1 MATADNAYER
11 VNDYASV
18 KISLARPHD
27 IRSWSMG
34 EVKKPETINYRTYRP
49 EKDGLFCERIFGPEK
64 DWECACGKYRGMKY
78 KGMICDRCGVKVT
91 HSRVRRKRMG
101 HIELAAPVVHI
112 WFFKAMP
119 SRLGNL
125 LAMKTSSLEKVIY
138 FQDYVVTDR
147 GTTDLEKQQLLTEE
161 EFRAVR
167 AQFGEGSFKAKM
179 GAEAVR
185 DLLGDL
191 DLVSLSEQLRVDLTE
206 TGSKQKRKD
215 LTNRLKIVESIR
227 DSDNKPEWMVLD
239 VIPVIP
245 PDLRPLVLLDSGN
258 FATSDLNDLYRR
270 IINRNNRLRKLVD
283 LNAPEV
289 IIRNEKRML
298 QQSVDAL
305 FDNNRCKRPV
315 LGSSNRPLKSLTD
328 MIKGK
333 QGRFRENLLG
343 KRVDYSARSVIVVG
357 PRLKLHQCG
366 LPKKIALELYQPFII
381 RKLKELG
388 HADTIKS
395 AKKMLERK
403 DEDVWDILEFVIKN
417 HPVLLNRA
425 PTLHRMGIQAF
436 EPVLVEGNAIHL
448 HPLVCKGFNAD
459 FDGDQMAVHLPLSI
473 EAQVEAHTLM
483 LSTNNIFA
491 PSNGK
496 PIMSPS
502 QDTVMGCYYVTL
514 ILPNQKGEGMIFSSP
529 EEADS
534 AFAQNVI
541 NLHSKIKVR
550 LPNDRGV
557 RISEE
562 ERLPSQIVETSYGRI
577 LFNMM
582 LPEGMDFYNY
592 TMRSGDLSTVISDCY
607 QMLGR
612 RETIDL
618 LDDMNQLGFREST
631 RSGLSFA
638 TDDLVT
644 PDSKEKFVSEAE
656 KEVMKFRKHYERG
669 VITEQERYSKVLDT
683 WTHAREQITKD
694 MMSAM
699 EADDRG
705 GMGYINPVY
714 LMAHSGARGGVEQ
727 IRQLAGMRGL
737 MAKPTGEIIETPIK
751 ANFREGLS
759 VLEYFSSTHGAR
771 KGLADTALKTADSGY
786 LTRKLADVAQNVVIT
801 MENCE
806 TTRGIT
812 KGVIYRG
819 EQVEVRLATAIKG
832 RVSRQNIVNPVTDE
846 VVVRENQ
853 MITLEIA
860 RKIEQMGLEKIQ
872 VRSPMTCEAPLGV
885 CQCCYG
891 MDMSTGD
898 EVEEGMAVGIIAAQS
913 IGEPGTQLTM
923 RTFHIGGVA
932 NTVTEESEKR
942 CKKAGTIKLTRMRWV
957 ENEEGDTVVLNRTGE
972 IAILD
977 ARGREI
983 ENHKIP
989 AGAVLAVKDGAE
1001 IKANGVLC
1009 NWNPHAIPVLVEVE
1023 GKIRFED
1030 IEEGV
1035 TMQSE
1040 KDAGGTVRRTI
1051 IDFKGD
1057 MHPQIVIEDADGKP
1071 IDVYYLPERAH
1082 IMVAEGQKITAGST
1096 VAEVPREASGVSDIT
1111 GGLPRVTEIF
1121 EARKPKDPAV
1131 LASIDGTIEI
1141 LAEKKR
1147 GKRNILVRSESGIER
1162 EHPVPP
1168 GKRFRVHTGDVVKA
1182 GQQLVDGPLVP
1193 HDILAVSGEEA
1204 VQQYLLHEIQQVYR
1218 SQRVEINDK
1227 HIEIIVAR
1235 MLRKVAIETAGDT
1248 ALLPGLVCD
1257 RFDFQSVNDEL
1268 AKSLKISDS
1277 GDSDFARGSIVRRDV
1292 VEETISKIEELGG
1305 KPAKGQ
1311 KPTPATASTQL
1322 LGITKASVQSSS
1334 FISAASFQETTKVLT
1349 EAALAGKI
1357 DNLVGLKENVILGH
1371 LIPAGTGFRTFQ
1383 DSEVQYNLEAMKE
1396 IAEDPTQSLEQSF
1409 PLLES
1414 AGAGASA
1421 QQAAPMT
1428 SGQVFGDQQMGAGG
1442 GGMDALMGGEGFVSS
1457 TGGPG
1462 ATGAM
1467 GFTDAG
1473 APPVQPMQPG
1483 HTGMQPDDLTQIE
1496 GVGPKIAELFQQH
1509 GITSYSDLSSR
1520 TPDQLRAILGG
1531 EFAAHDP
1538 STWPDQALMASSGDW
1553 EGLRAWQQQLDGG
1566 REVGGGAG
1574 APPAGG
1580 ADVGAAGLV
1589 STGMDSPAVDPLG
1602 VSPMG
1607 SDPIGANPTGA
1618 NPIGSDPMATGGV
1631 DPQAG
1636 FVSPQT
1642 NDDDAPLVESLVS
1655 PAVASDDLTLVEGV
1669 GPKIA
1674 EMLNAGGV
1682 TTFAQLG
1689 AKSPA
1694 EISNMIGSSFSA
1706 HDPGTWP
1713 QQAQMAA
1720 AGQWDQLKIWQDEL
1734 DGGRVVQTKDDLTIV
1749 EGIGPKGQELLNNAG
1764 ITTLAQ
1770 LAATDA
1776 DKIREWLSADGM
1788 GAHDP
1793 TTWPKQAQLAA
1804 EGRMDELKTW
1814 QDELDGGKIVEAQAA
1829 PATPDDLTIIEGV
1842 GPKIQEILNAGGV
1855 ATFAQLAQT
1864 EATKI
1869 SEMLAAAS
1877 MSAHDPTTWP
1887 KQAQMAAE
1895 GRMDELKA
1903 WQDELDGGRA

>member
-1 MATADNAYER
+1 MATADTTYDR
-11 VNDYASV
+11 INDYASV

-125 LAMKTSSLEKVIY
+125 LNMKTSSLEKVIY
-138 FQDYVVTDR
+138 FQDYVVTDPKD
-147 GTTDLEKQQLLTEE
+147 TDLERQQLLTEE
-161 EFRAVR
+161 EYRAAR
-167 AQFGEGSFKAKM
+167 AEFGEGSFTANM
-179 GAEAVR
+179 GADAVR
-185 DLLGDL
+185 ELLSEL
-191 DLVSLSEQLRVDLTE
+191 DLVRLSDDLRIELAE

-357 PRLKLHQCG
+357 ARLKLHQCG

-403 DEDVWDILEFVIKN
+403 DEEVWDILEQVIRN
-417 HPVLLNRA
+417 HPVMLNRA

-436 EPVLVEGNAIHL
+436 EPILVEGNAIHL

-491 PSNGK
+491 PSNGR

-502 QDTVMGCYYVTL
+502 QDTVMGCYYVSL
-514 ILPNQKGEGMIFSSP
+514 VLPNQEGDGMVFSSLD
-529 EEADS
+529 EADT
-534 AFAQNVI
+534 AFAQGVI
-541 NLHSKIKVR
+541 KLHARIKVR
-550 LPNDRGV
+550 LPEGRFV
-557 RISEE
+557 RVNEE
-562 ERLPSQIVETSYGRI
+562 ERLPSQIIETSYGRI
-577 LFNMM
+577 MFNMM
-582 LPEGMDFYNY
+582 LPEGLDFYNY
-592 TMRSGDLSTVISDCY
+592 PLKSGDLAVVISDCY
-607 QMLGR
+607 QSLGR

-644 PDSKEKFVSEAE
+644 PDSKEKIVAAAE
-656 KEVMKFRKHYERG
+656 KEVLKFRKHYERG
-669 VITEQERYSKVLDT
+669 VITEQERYNKVLDT
-683 WTHAREQITKD
+683 WTHARESITKE
-694 MMSAM
+694 MMAAM
-699 EADDRG
+699 ETDYRG
-705 GMGYINPVY
+705 GMGYVNPVF

-737 MAKPTGEIIETPIK
+737 MAKPSGEIIETPIK

-801 MENCE
+801 MEDCG
-806 TTRGIT
+806 TTLGIT

-819 EQVEVRLATAIKG
+819 EQVEVRLATAING

-846 VVVRENQ
+846 VVVRESQ
-853 MITLEIA
+853 MITPEIA
-860 RKIEQMGLEKIQ
+860 RKIEEMGLEKIQ
-872 VRSPMTCEAPLGV
+872 VRSPMTCDAPLGV
-885 CQCCYG
+885 CRCCYG

-898 EVEEGMAVGIIAAQS
+898 MVEEGMAVGIIAAQS

-932 NTVTEESEKR
+932 STVTEENQ
-942 CKKAGTIKLTRMRWV
+942 KKCSRAGVVKITRMRYAT
-957 ENEEGDTVVLNRTGE
+957 NDKGDTVVLNRNGE
-972 IAILD
+972 ISILD
-977 ARGREI
+977 PRGREL
-983 ENHKIP
+983 ESHKIP
-989 AGAVLAVKDGAE
+989 QGSILRVADDQEVESDV
-1001 IKANGVLC
+1001 VLC
-1009 NWNPHAIPVLVEVE
+1009 EWNPFAVPVLSEVA
-1023 GKIRFED
+1023 GKVRFED
-1030 IEEGV
+1030 IIDGE
-1035 TMQSE
+1035 TMQIETEAS
-1040 KDAGGTVRRTI
+1040 GTIRKTI

-1057 MHPQIVIEDADGKP
+1057 MHPQIVIEDSEGNVA
-1071 IDVYYLPERAH
+1071 DVYYLPERAN
-1082 IMVAEGQKITAGST
+1082 ITVDEGDMISAGST
-1096 VAEVPREASGVSDIT
+1096 VAETPREASGISDIT

-1131 LASIDGTIEI
+1131 LAEIDGVVEI
-1141 LAEKKR
+1141 LSEKKR
-1147 GKRNILVRSESGIER
+1147 GKRSIVVKSESGIEA
-1162 EHPVPP
+1162 EHLVPP
-1168 GKRFRVHTGDVVKA
+1168 GKRFRVHTGDIVKA

-1193 HDILAVSGEEA
+1193 HDILRVSGEEA
-1204 VQQYLLHEIQQVYR
+1204 VQQYLGHEIQQVYR

-1227 HIEIIVAR
+1227 HVEIIIAR
-1235 MLRKVAIETAGDT
+1235 MLRKVKIESAGDT
-1248 ALLPGLVCD
+1248 NMLPGLICD
-1257 RFDFQSVNDEL
+1257 RFDFQQVNDQL
-1268 AKSLKISDS
+1268 AKCVKVTDKA
-1277 GDSDFARGSIVRRDV
+1277 DSDFSKGQIVPKV
-1292 VEETISKIEELGG
+1292 VFEDTNAQVETLGG
-1305 KPAKGQ
+1305 KPAKCT
-1311 KPTPATASTQL
+1311 KPKSATYSTQL
-1322 LGITKASVQSSS
+1322 LGITKAAVQSSS

-1349 EAALAGKI
+1349 EAALAGKV

-1383 DSEVQYNLEAMKE
+1383 DSDVQYNLEAMKLQ
-1396 IAEDPTQSLEQSF
+1396 AESQAPEQVDDPWKIFGGDGGAPADTGAVIGGDDFSNAMATQEVV
-1409 PLLES
+1409 PM
-1414 AGAGASA
+1414 AGAIH
-1421 QQAAPMT
+1421 
-1428 SGQVFGDQQMGAGG
+1428 DAGL
-1442 GGMDALMGGEGFVSS
+1442 DALLGGF
-1457 TGGPG
+1457 TTPDPMP
-1462 ATGAM
+1462 ATG
-1467 GFTDAG
+1467 
-1473 APPVQPMQPG
+1473 
-1483 HTGMQPDDLTQIE
+1483 DDLTRIEGIGPAIAKHLNDAGIFTFAELAGTDPARIRSILDNIGGYGAHDTTTWPDQSQMAARGEWEQLKEWQTRLDGGRVPPADAPVIAPSTPVEVDDLTRIE
-1496 GVGPKIAELFQQH
+1496 GVGPAIAGHLNAAGIMSYSQLASAGSARVREILDAVGGYGAHDATTWCDQAQLAAVGAWTQLQDWQDRLTGGRPAETAPSPVAAATDDLTKIEGIGPKIAEHLATAGITTFAQLTQASAAELKDFLVAGGFDSQDPTTWADQAQLAAVGEWDKLSQWQDQLNGGRVVASDDLTKIEGIGPQVAGLLNSVGLMSFQQLAQ
-1509 GITSYSDLSSR
+1509 T
-1520 TPDQLRAILGG
+1520 TPDQIKEVLNHAGG
-1531 EFAAHDP
+1531 IMATMNP
-1538 STWPDQALMASSGDW
+1538 STWPDQAQLAAAGEWDKLK
-1553 EGLRAWQQQLDGG
+1553 EWQDVLDGG
-1566 REVGGGAG
+1566 A
-1574 APPAGG
+1574 
-1580 ADVGAAGLV
+1580 
-1589 STGMDSPAVDPLG
+1589 
-1602 VSPMG
+1602 
-1607 SDPIGANPTGA
+1607 
-1618 NPIGSDPMATGGV
+1618 
-1631 DPQAG
+1631 
-1636 FVSPQT
+1636 
-1642 NDDDAPLVESLVS
+1642 
-1655 PAVASDDLTLVEGV
+1655 
-1669 GPKIA
+1669 
-1674 EMLNAGGV
+1674 
-1682 TTFAQLG
+1682 
-1689 AKSPA
+1689 
-1694 EISNMIGSSFSA
+1694 
-1706 HDPGTWP
+1706 
-1713 QQAQMAA
+1713 
-1720 AGQWDQLKIWQDEL
+1720 
-1734 DGGRVVQTKDDLTIV
+1734 
-1749 EGIGPKGQELLNNAG
+1749 
-1764 ITTLAQ
+1764 
-1770 LAATDA
+1770 
-1776 DKIREWLSADGM
+1776 
-1788 GAHDP
+1788 
-1793 TTWPKQAQLAA
+1793 
-1804 EGRMDELKTW
+1804 
-1814 QDELDGGKIVEAQAA
+1814 
-1829 PATPDDLTIIEGV
+1829 
-1842 GPKIQEILNAGGV
+1842 
-1855 ATFAQLAQT
+1855 
-1864 EATKI
+1864 
-1869 SEMLAAAS
+1869 
-1877 MSAHDPTTWP
+1877 
-1887 KQAQMAAE
+1887 
-1895 GRMDELKA
+1895 
-1903 WQDELDGGRA
+1903 